1 MTIEALQQQLM
12 LATHGLHISQSLIR
26 NGTSTFHNE
35 WSLANNATEESL
47 RQIGVQAGEIKLDTG
62 DIQRYAMADLV
73 GQAIAGTGESIVRMT
88 RAFSDQRNYDGAA
101 EVLRMAGAVANLAF
115 FAKDVFGIVNKF
127 SNWAGP
133 IGSIIGELFG
143 IGVAILEGYSES
155 AKPVADVLK
164 EVLAE
169 HQGKEN
175 LDQLEG
181 VLDALALSAANLRG
195 RTANS
200 LTWDQANAIGKLTGS
215 DEIIR
220 LGAAESYLWR
230 EQRSEIWPEVF
241 EVYVL
246 ARSMMIQ
253 NIVAALR
260 TLSVFDDQGRPTADL
275 LEAGEVIKELCK
287 QCQSFLH
294 KFSTILV
301 NHGTRWFVGTNDRI
315 YETKNG
321 KDTAIGTYDTKAKR
335 LVVAGGVDR
344 IFFLGFN
351 DTIYTTQGGEGRQLA
366 GSGYSD
372 LSVTLATT
380 RSYHVYAVANGAL
393 KYQYFAAPNDPVA
406 PPKPPVDPDL
416 KLAVKILRL
425 SATSERLYFLDG
437 DRALKLCVGQE
448 VRSCS
453 SPGAKLELLS
463 ANRSHLYVANPDLLF
478 RKPIGEVELAETA
491 WTTLDWRA
499 SLGLSAGAKM
509 TDLFACDDG
518 TLSVVIDQR
527 MYQYVEEFDEHGA
540 RKPRWSVVD
549 RNTAHHVVRTP
560 VRGYEL
566 FDALQD
572 VLFSLEDGIAKLAAS
587 KPPMLELSSAALARV
602 RVFADRFEPAEVT
615 IRRGGRVRW
624 VWEDGNVNR
633 VSSTAP
639 AFTSPESATSFAFDF
654 VAPGAVTFSGKG
666 AKTFT
671 GVIHVK

>member
-1 MTIEALQQQLM
+1 MTIESLQKQLT
-12 LATHGLHISQSLIR
+12 LATHSLQTSQSLIHDA
-26 NGTSTFHNE
+26 TATFHDQ
-35 WSLANNATEESL
+35 WSLANVATEESL
-47 RQIGVQAGEIKLDTG
+47 RRIGAKASEIKLDTG

-73 GQAIAGTGESIVRMT
+73 GQAIGGTGESIVRMT
-88 RAFSDQRNYDGAA
+88 RAFSADRNYEGAA

-127 SNWAGP
+127 GNWAGP

-143 IGVAILEGYSES
+143 IGVAILEGYGEA

-181 VLDALALSAANLRG
+181 VLDSLALSAANLRG
-195 RTANS
+195 RAPNS
-200 LTWDQANAIGKLTGS
+200 LTWDQADAVGKLTGS

-230 EQRSEIWPEVF
+230 QQRSEIWPEVF
-241 EVYVL
+241 EIYVL

-301 NHGTRWFVGTNDRI
+301 NQGTRWFIGTNDKI
-315 YETKNG
+315 YQTKNG
-321 KDTAIGTYDTKAKR
+321 KDTRIGSYDTRAKR
-335 LVVAGGVDR
+335 LAVAGDVDR
-344 IFFLGFN
+344 IFFLGLN
-351 DTIYTTQGGEGRQLA
+351 DTIYTTQGGDSRQLP

-380 RSYHVYAVANGAL
+380 RSYHVYAVADGAL
-393 KYQYFAAPNDPVA
+393 KYQYFAAPNDPA
-406 PPKPPVDPDL
+406 AQPRPPVDPDV

-425 SATSERLYFLDG
+425 SATTERLYFLDG
-437 DRALKLCVGQE
+437 DRVLKLWVGQD
-448 VRSCS
+448 VRTCS
-453 SPGAKLELLS
+453 RPSEKLELLS
-463 ANRSHLYVANPDLLF
+463 ANRSHLYVATPDLLF
-478 RKPIGEVELAETA
+478 RKPIGEIERADVA
-491 WTTLDWRA
+491 WTKLDWRA

-527 MYQYVEEFDEHGA
+527 MYHCVEEIDEHGA
-540 RKPRWSVVD
+540 RRPHWSLVD
-549 RNTAHHVVRTP
+549 NNTALHVVRTP
-560 VRGYEL
+560 VRAYEL

-587 KPPMLELSSAALARV
+587 KPPMLELSSAALAQV
-602 RVFADRFEPAEVT
+602 HVFADRFEPAEVT

-624 VWEDGNVNR
+624 VWEDGNFNR
-633 VSSTAP
+633 VSSTTP
-639 AFTSPESATSFAFDF
+639 AFTSPESASSFAFDF